1 MAQWYER
8 VTAYLRQRGADR
20 IPMTFSEFEALRD
33 KPLPPAARKY
43 AAWWDNKRL
52 HACSWT
58 DAGYWVR
65 QVRIREETFTFV
77 RATEAVRAKRPAR
90 RGRDSWPRATL
101 LADLDR
107 EFETSIAVCGENA
120 IFTGPSVHFYERTV
134 RMVRQAHSLREL
146 GKSKLFYDYV
156 YATLTGWGM
165 HRMGRRVAAKLTD
178 FSIFR
183 VAVRRLLEE
192 VDDLKKVSIC
202 SLTEQETDA
211 VGSRLARLVETPGI
225 TAAGAPLVANA
236 KTLHYLLPDLVP
248 PIDRTYT
255 CRFFYGRMQPRG
267 SASEVFSCVFS
278 SLAPLAKKHEAAV
291 REAVGSY
298 ICLGHAKALDNAI
311 VGFVL
316 NHPERF
322 ARQLRAAPGP
332 RL

>member
-52 HACSWT
+52 HARSWT
-58 DAGYWVR
+58 DAGYLVR
-65 QVRIREETFTFV
+65 QVHIREETFSFL
-77 RATEAVRAKRPAR
+77 RETEAVSAERPAP
-90 RGRDSWPRATL
+90 RGRDPWPRAAL
-101 LADLDR
+101 LAALDR
-107 EFETSIAVCGENA
+107 EFETSIAACGENA

-146 GKSKLFYDYV
+146 GKNELFYDCV

-165 HRMGRRVAAKLTD
+165 HRMGRRVAAKLTA
-178 FSIFR
+178 FSIFQ

-192 VDDLKKVSIC
+192 VDDLKGVSIC
-202 SLTEQETDA
+202 NLTERETDT
-211 VGSRLARLVETPGI
+211 VGRRLAKLVEIPGI

-248 PIDRTYT
+248 PMDRTYS
-255 CRFFYGRMQPRG
+255 CRFFYGRMQPPG
-267 SASEVFSCVFS
+267 SASEVFSCIFS

-322 ARQLRAAPGP
+322 SRQP
-332 RL
+332 RGSTR